1 MSLEIDV
8 SKDGYKILKVNID
21 DKKMYLGSKYNQ
33 KREIEKFLS
42 NLDQITEKDNYIVFG
57 LSFAEHIE
65 ELLKKTY
72 ENSKILIIEF
82 NKELKDYCKKDLK
95 VKKILE
101 NPRVKLLENNDDIKL
116 FFAENINEVNVNQL
130 QTLIYSKYLKIYK
143 KELMKTYYLI
153 RDELISI
160 ILVRNT
166 GIVSGELRFDN
177 FLRNLKYIAKSTIVN
192 NLREKYEKNPAIIV
206 SAGPSLSKNIDNLKE
221 VKNALIL
228 SGGRTLATL
237 MEKNIM
243 PSAIGIVDPADVS
256 FKLVEKYIDKIGCPL
271 IYNDQIHPEILEK
284 HKENNFVTRINT
296 FLDDLW
302 DEPPYILS
310 CGGSIAHSLTV
321 LAIYMGCSPII
332 FVGQDFA
339 YTGEKG
345 HDSLSGNRWKE
356 LSFDEYKRD
365 DDIYVEDINGE
376 PVRTSLLLN
385 DYKKSMEEI
394 ISACPEIEFI
404 NATEGGANIKGAKN
418 EKLSEVLNKLD
429 KEDVAKLNEYLE
441 KEDKTE
447 IIIKKLEISLKS
459 FKKYIKLCENADR
472 LLKDYKQ
479 SYYVKNDKKL
489 YESEKALNKVDQEI
503 RTNLEELY
511 ILNFALSRMIYEV
524 ESNNEFVINKNDSE
538 SVMFK
543 KNVERSAAIYTGI
556 KDIVKECY
564 NKIENTVKGLKENIN
579 GK

>member
-65 ELLKKTY
+65 ELLNKTY

-82 NKELKDYCKKDLK
+82 NKELKEYCKKDLK
-95 VKKILE
+95 IRKILE
-101 NPRVKLLENNDDIKL
+101 NPRVTLLEDKDDIKL

-130 QTLIYSKYLKIYK
+130 QTLIYGKYLKVYK
-143 KELMKTYYLI
+143 NELMRTYYLI
-153 RDELISI
+153 RDELISV

-177 FLRNLKYIAKSTIVN
+177 FLKNLKYIAKSTIVN
-192 NLREKYEKNPAIIV
+192 NLREKYENKPAVIV
-206 SAGPSLSKNIDNLKE
+206 SAGPSLSKNVDDLKN

-228 SGGRTLATL
+228 SGGRTLTTL
-237 MEKNIM
+237 MERNIM

-256 FKLVEKYIDKIGCPL
+256 YKLVENYIDKIDCPL

-284 HKENNFVTRINT
+284 HNENNFVTRINT

-302 DEPPYILS
+302 EEPPYILS

-321 LAIYMGCSPII
+321 LSIYMGCSPII

-339 YTGEKG
+339 YTGERG
-345 HDSLSGNRWKE
+345 HDISSGNRWSE
-356 LSFDEYKRD
+356 WNFNDYKRD

-376 PVRTSLLLN
+376 LIRTSLLLN

-394 ISACPEIEFI
+394 VAACPEIEFI
-404 NATEGGANIKGAKN
+404 NATEGGANIKGTKN
-418 EKLSEVLNKLD
+418 EKLSEVLKKLD
-429 KEDVAKLNEYLE
+429 KEEVVKLNEYLE
-441 KEDKTE
+441 NEDRTE
-447 IIIKKLEISLKS
+447 IIIKKLETSLKS
-459 FKKYIKLCENADR
+459 FKKYIKLCERANK

-479 SYYVKNDKKL
+479 SYNIKNDKKL

-503 RTNLEELY
+503 RLNLEELY

-538 SVMFK
+538 KVMFK

-564 NKIENTVKGLKENIN
+564 NKIENTIKELKENSN

>member
-42 NLDQITEKDNYIVFG
+42 NLDQITEKDNYVVFG

-65 ELLKKTY
+65 ELLKITY

-82 NKELKDYCKKDLK
+82 NKELKEYCKKDLK
-95 VKKILE
+95 IRRILE
-101 NPRVKLLENNDDIKL
+101 NPRVTLLEDNDDIKL

-130 QTLIYSKYLKIYK
+130 QTLIYGKYLKVYK

-153 RDELISI
+153 RDELISV

-177 FLRNLKYIAKSTIVN
+177 FLRNLKYIAKSTMVN
-192 NLREKYEKNPAIIV
+192 NLRGKYENKPAIIV
-206 SAGPSLSKNIDNLKE
+206 SAGPSLSKNIDNLKN

-228 SGGRTLATL
+228 SGGRTLTTL

-243 PSAIGIVDPADVS
+243 PNAIGVVDPADVS
-256 FKLVEKYIDKIGCPL
+256 YRLVEKYIDKINCPL
-271 IYNDQIHPEILEK
+271 IYNDQIHPGILEK
-284 HKENNFVTRINT
+284 HNKNNFITRINT

-332 FVGQDFA
+332 FIGQDFA
-339 YTGEKG
+339 YTGERG
-345 HDSLSGNRWKE
+345 HDISSGNRWRE
-356 LSFDEYKRD
+356 WGFDEYKRD

-385 DYKKSMEEI
+385 DYKKSMEQI
-394 ISACPEIEFI
+394 IDACPEIEFI
-404 NATEGGANIKGAKN
+404 NATEGGANIRGAKN
-418 EKLSEVLNKLD
+418 EKLSEVLKKLD
-429 KEDVAKLNEYLE
+429 KYDVVDLNEYLE
-441 KEDKTE
+441 KEDKTK
-447 IIIKKLEISLKS
+447 IIIEKLEESLKN
-459 FKKYIKLCENADR
+459 FNKYIKLCEKADR

-479 SYYVKNDKKL
+479 SYNIKNDKKL
-489 YESEKALNKVDQEI
+489 YESENALNKVDQEI
-503 RTNLEELY
+503 RRNLEELY

-538 SVMFK
+538 KVMFK
-543 KNVERSAAIYTGI
+543 KNVERSAAIYAGI
-556 KDIVKECY
+556 KNIVKECY
-564 NKIENTVKGLKENIN
+564 NKIENTVKELKENGD